1 MKMSRKLDQVEFEL
15 LGGTDFMVHL
25 VRNSRKVIGISKD
38 VLEQLYDYLDT
49 HAKGLYYVRSFDG
62 GHKVVVYF
70 EDVID
75 RANVDDFL
83 RQFSDEEIY

>member
-1 MKMSRKLDQVEFEL
+1 MSRKLDQVEFEL

-38 VLEQLYDYLDT
+38 VLESLYDYLDA
-49 HAKGLYYVRSFDG
+49 HATGLYYVRSFDS
-62 GHKVVVYF
+62 GHKVVIYF

-75 RANVDDFL
+75 RENVDNFL